1 MGKKERVE
9 VDIYIVH
16 YIIFIIIYIY
26 QIILVFIWHTVLPC
40 HHESSTFHSFA
51 NKKNATNFLS
61 FLRLRSFAARSALE
75 ISEALPKLRSL
86 GASEF
91 VIDLRGNGGIRF
103 FPIDFVGFDE
113 SIYDTNIYIYI

>member
-1 MGKKERVE
+1 MN
-9 VDIYIVH
+9 H
-16 YIIFIIIYIY
+16 LHF
-26 QIILVFIWHTVLPC
+26 TVLP
-40 HHESSTFHSFA
+40 
-51 NKKNATNFLS
+51 KKTATNFLS

-113 SIYDTNIYIYI
+113 SIYDTNIYIYLYIIYIYIYDR